1 MRGYFFEN
9 GKFNSIVREE
19 GITMQK
25 GVAHNYL
32 RM

>member
-1 MRGYFFEN
+1 MGECFFEN
-9 GKFNSIVREE
+9 GKLNSIVRVES
-19 GITMQK
+19 ITMQK